1 MYRPEMKRKRSGAP
15 VLSRKEIDVIGQE
28 IDSISLGNQNELIEM
43 LLEKLTTWFQEHI
56 EALDRK
62 IT

>member
-1 MYRPEMKRKRSGAP
+1 M
-15 VLSRKEIDVIGQE
+15 LSRKEIDVIGQE